1 MALDEDMVA
10 AARMILAAEEVVEAD
25 LVQAGRTLVG
35 RDVAADLKALAVGL
49 ADHDRRI
56 PPDEGTNPSLD
67 VLVAWEPRLGL
78 RRNRVD
84 VIAAPQRRQAY
95 LARPRSLKQLEHDEP
110 GTVPSFVLE
119 QAVE

>member
-10 AARMILAAEEVVEAD
+10 ATGMILAAEEVVEAD
-25 LVQAGRTLVG
+25 LVQAGRTLIG
-35 RDVAADLKALAVGL
+35 RDVAADLKTLAVGL

-56 PPDEGTNPSLD
+56 PPDESPNPTLD
-67 VLVAWEPRLGL
+67 VLVAWEPRLGF

-84 VIAAPQRRQAY
+84 VITAPQSWQTH

-110 GTVPSFVLE
+110 DAIPSFVIE